1 MRAHVQRPDH
11 RRGTRADEIELST
24 IRGPFPGATSVLDLQ
39 RQVGNRAVTALI
51 GGARLQRMFLESGAA
66 EAAFGS
72 GFLDAHLDERLPEI
86 NSLIARLP
94 DEPRAWMEGLKL
106 EIKLS
111 LLHQVGDR
119 GDADIVVRICTAL
132 VQRPPVGYPDLSD
145 GATCW
150 RFLLEMARPDAI
162 PKDLGMLGR
171 LPEWVA
177 KLKKI
182 YEDADVRA
190 LERDLEG
197 FHRATEAGRRH
208 LADVRSFVGKPEVAS
223 GEGDPRAVMKFL
235 TNELTA
241 WLLTVYRGAAS
252 SLGLTDYVLMA
263 VGSVGREEMF
273 PRSDV
278 DYTVLVNALTAKVS
292 AVDAVIA
299 LQLKLMG
306 EPELDPIGKGTAQD
320 VATEHVVTKRD
331 VLLDART
338 LHAEGAGGTQLEKTY
353 YETRHRELGQEARRL
368 EIATALIDTE
378 STKFSP
384 KSDYLRWD
392 DKDVKKGLLR
402 LPTFTTRNL
411 GFYYG
416 REIEQLN
423 VWDRVADLVE
433 QKILS
438 KELGQRI
445 IKVVNFAS
453 NLRIKLHN
461 FYKSENDTFR
471 LREDAESDADYKGY
485 VLAPWE
491 EKEYKECVAVN
502 EDLYRR
508 SQAFTLPRSMTLAKL
523 REGATEESATDA
535 MGTGVYRDTIV
546 RSTTMKLADGRVAI
560 LREQILDTPERLV
573 IGRRVEL
580 AGVDYTVQPD
590 GVLKGEGGKRIY
602 IPSQDNPFA
611 LP

>member
-1 MRAHVQRPDH
+1 M
-11 RRGTRADEIELST
+11 
-24 IRGPFPGATSVLDLQ
+24 
-39 RQVGNRAVTALI
+39 TALI

-86 NSLIARLP
+86 NSLIAQLP
-94 DEPRAWMEGLKL
+94 DEPRTWMEHLKL

-119 GDADIVVRICTAL
+119 GDADIVARICTAL
-132 VQRPPVGYPDLSD
+132 VQRPPVRYPDLSD

-150 RFLLEMARPDAI
+150 RFLLEIARPDAI
-162 PKDLGMLGR
+162 PKDLGWL
-171 LPEWVA
+171 LPWIT
-177 KLKKI
+177 KLKEI
-182 YEDADVRA
+182 YAEADVRA
-190 LERDLEG
+190 LERDIEG
-197 FHRATEAGRRH
+197 FHRFTELGRRH
-208 LADVRSFVGKPEVAS
+208 LADIRSFVGKREAESVEA
-223 GEGDPRAVMKFL
+223 DPRPVMKFL
-235 TNELTA
+235 TTELTV
-241 WLLTVYRGAAS
+241 WLLTLYRRAAA
-252 SLGLTDYVLMA
+252 SLGLTDYTLMA

-292 AVDAVIA
+292 AVDALIA
-299 LQLKLMG
+299 FQLKLMG
-306 EPELDPIGKGTAQD
+306 EPDLDPIGKGTAEE

-338 LHAEGAGGTQLEKTY
+338 LHAEGAGGRQLEKTY
-353 YETRHRELGQEARRL
+353 YETRRRELRQEARRL
-368 EIATALIDTE
+368 ETATALIDTE

-433 QKILS
+433 QKLLS

-445 IKVVNFAS
+445 IRVVNFAS

-523 REGATEESATDA
+523 REGATEESATEA

-560 LREQILDTPERLV
+560 LREQILDIPERLV